1 MLLSGR
7 GGWKCEIVEWKTL
20 NSFGENRVT
29 RVQTETGN
37 GFTCSL
43 VESRPWQ
50 LEDQELHFY
59 ARCSSSQ
66 LAKARDFCTAVGESS
81 GHKRFNHLAGGES
94 RSSPKLELATVPGI
108 TLMWRE
114 LSTSLK

>member
-1 MLLSGR
+1 M
-7 GGWKCEIVEWKTL
+7 

-29 RVQTETGN
+29 RVQTETEN

-94 RSSPKLELATVPGI
+94 RSSRLFTKTGTGNSARDNPNVERIVYDRQTKCHQSFPL
-108 TLMWRE
+108 
-114 LSTSLK
+114 